1 MDDKLTIRVNVA
13 DRYYPLRI
21 VRKDEEKIRKAAKRI
36 NEKILLYKQKY
47 SDKDIQDFLAMAAL
61 QYVVKVID
69 SENHVD
75 IIPILEEMKAMDSEM
90 AEYLNKIEE

>member
-21 VRKDEEKIRKAAKRI
+21 VREDEEKIRKAAKRI

>member
-21 VRKDEEKIRKAAKRI
+21 VRKDEEKIRQAAKRI
-36 NEKILLYKQKY
+36 NDKILLYKQKY

-69 SENHVD
+69 SEDQVD
-75 IIPILEEMKAMDSEM
+75 LIPILEELEALDNEM
-90 AEYLNKIEE
+90 AEYLNEVE

>member
-21 VRKDEEKIRKAAKRI
+21 VRKDEEKIRQAAKRI
-36 NEKILLYKQKY
+36 NDKILLYKQKY

-69 SENHVD
+69 SEDQVD
-75 IIPILEEMKAMDSEM
+75 LIPILEELKGLDNEM
-90 AEYLNKIEE
+90 AEYLNEVE

>member
-21 VRKDEEKIRKAAKRI
+21 VRKDEEKIRQAAKRI
-36 NEKILLYKQKY
+36 NEKILMYKQKY

-69 SENHVD
+69 SEDQVD
-75 IIPILEEMKAMDSEM
+75 LIPVLEEMKALDNEM
-90 AEYLNKIEE
+90 TEYLNKIE

>member
-21 VRKDEEKIRKAAKRI
+21 VRKDEEKIRQAAKRI
-36 NEKILLYKQKY
+36 NEKILMYKQKY

-69 SENHVD
+69 SEDQVD
-75 IIPILEEMKAMDSEM
+75 LIPVLEEMKALDNEM
-90 AEYLNKIEE
+90 TEYISKIE